1 MKYAIE
7 VSNLKKSYGKFQAV
21 KGVSFKIK
29 KGEIFGLLGPNG
41 AGKTTIINILSDL
54 LTKDSGRVKILGKE
68 IKDVKELTNTA
79 TAYSWM
85 TGIIKTRENLKVF
98 AKLYNV
104 PNPEERIDYLMNLL
118 GIMKLR
124 NKKTYSL
131 SSGETTRLNIAKGLI
146 NKPEVLLLDECTVGL
161 DPVVAR
167 KTRKVLKDLQK
178 KEKTTILFTTHLM
191 QEAEELCDRI
201 AFISHGKIIKVGTPA
216 TLKKLINKQIIRIDF
231 MPTNINIEKFLKK
244 QGFDVL
250 YVKNNRAAIGVKHA
264 SEQLHKV
271 IHPILKA
278 GFKIKDLHIRKPTLE
293 DVFVKI
299 TGEVL

>member
-1 MKYAIE
+1 M
-7 VSNLKKSYGKFQAV
+7 
-21 KGVSFKIK
+21 
-29 KGEIFGLLGPNG
+29 
-41 AGKTTIINILSDL
+41 
-54 LTKDSGRVKILGKE
+54 
-68 IKDVKELTNTA
+68 NTA
-79 TAYSWM
+79 TAYSWL

-98 AKLYNV
+98 ARLYNV
-104 PNPEERIDYLMNLL
+104 ENPEERIDYLMKLL
-118 GIMKLR
+118 DIDRLR

-167 KTRKVLKDLQK
+167 RIRKVLKDLQK

-191 QEAEELCDRI
+191 KEAEELCDRI
-201 AFISHGKIIKVGTPA
+201 AFISHGKIIKIGTPK
-216 TLKKLINKQIIRIDF
+216 TLKKIINKQIIRIDF
-231 MPTNINIEKFLKK
+231 MPTKRSIEKFLKK

-264 SEQLHKV
+264 AEQLHKV

-278 GFKIKDLHIRKPTLE
+278 GFKIKDLHIRKPTIE

-299 TGEVL
+299 TGESL